1 MPERL
6 IFKVFLDEILLE
18 NNTWKYIEQI
28 QQMQLLF
35 ILKRNDNN
43 MSSQNHIGFTQS
55 LLNVR
60 ETLRLHLYLHAVVIL
75 VIFGCCTN
83 VDK

>member
-1 MPERL
+1 MHTGSNIQYL
-6 IFKVFLDEILLE
+6 IHAREIFLDEILLE

-43 MSSQNHIGFTQS
+43 MSYKITSV
-55 LLNVR
+55 LLSR
-60 ETLRLHLYLHAVVIL
+60 Y
-75 VIFGCCTN
+75 
-83 VDK
+83 

>member
-1 MPERL
+1 MHTGSNIQYL
-6 IFKVFLDEILLE
+6 IHAREIFLDEILLE

-43 MSSQNHIGFTQS
+43 MSSQNTS
-55 LLNVR
+55 VLLSR
-60 ETLRLHLYLHAVVIL
+60 Y
-75 VIFGCCTN
+75 
-83 VDK
+83 